1 MTKSWL
7 KAGISVLCAA
17 IIFTGCGYQQ
27 GATGNNQGNNGV
39 AGANQAGTAGTM
51 NQGIFDANNNYYDG
65 LLNANRNDG
74 GGIFGNWTGN
84 AADQGN
90 RNGMTIMGNGRG
102 ISSEIEA
109 HMNRNQTGRQNTRV
123 LVLGDTVI
131 VGQGNDQGNARTTNR
146 GKTSGINNTNTNNAG
161 ANRDGNTMN
170 VANIQ
175 HMFGGGV
182 RVMTVTNQHALEAM
196 DRVKWNLNANPSSE
210 TLVSDIRTILNNAIA
225 TDQQRGNGNNNTN
238 NNKQQNGTR

>member
-1 MTKSWL
+1 MRQIKVEVMTMTKSWL
-7 KAGISVLCAA
+7 KAGTSVLCAA
-17 IIFTGCGYQQ
+17 MIFTGCGYQQ
-27 GATGNNQGNNGV
+27 GATGNNQGNNAGV

-90 RNGMTIMGNGRG
+90 RNGTTIMGNGRG

-109 HMNRNQTGRQNTRV
+109 HMNQNQTGRQNTRV

-131 VGQGNDQGNARTTNR
+131 VGQGNDQGNDRT
-146 GKTSGINNTNTNNAG
+146 NNTRNNNTGTARGGNG
-161 ANRDGNTMN
+161 AYVT
-170 VANIQ
+170 NIQ

-210 TLVSDIRTILNNAIA
+210 TLVSDIRTILNNATP
-225 TDQQRGNGNNNTN
+225 TDQQQGTGNNKN
-238 NNKQQNGTR
+238 NNK